1 MAKQQEGKISKTT
14 IKSDAAV
21 RAKFVNDCN
30 NDPDLEGFEGSKR
43 YFLYALKLCKGNITN
58 AAKMINMSRRSHYI
72 YCDEDPEYLERA
84 GDIIEFVIDY
94 VEDKLMGRINNNDTT
109 AMIFWLKCKG
119 KKRGWVDKLELDHTT
134 KGESMNK
141 TLANMTDEELLA
153 KLNDLNERMK

>member
-1 MAKQQEGKISKTT
+1 
-14 IKSDAAV
+14 
-21 RAKFVNDCN
+21 
-30 NDPDLEGFEGSKR
+30 
-43 YFLYALKLCKGNITN
+43 
-58 AAKMINMSRRSHYI
+58 MINMSRRSHYI